1 MNYDFT
7 TLPDRSSSTAEKFV
21 NMRRIDPSVPSN
33 IVPFSVADMDFL
45 PPPQL
50 IKGLQDFIGRTIFG
64 YTLTPSSY
72 YEAVLDW
79 MRRRHGLKIPREW
92 LVDADNVI
100 AALRQMIEAYTA
112 PGDGIIV
119 MTPAYPAFLSSVE
132 ATRRS
137 LLACPLKL
145 ENNRYSIDYN
155 VLEELCRREDAK
167 ILVLCNPHNPVGRVW
182 SRQELEQVADI
193 CLRHGVFL
201 IADEIHADLIL
212 PGHSFVSMASLEEKY
227 LRNCAVSTSCTKT
240 FNIAAIK
247 GAAVVMADEERRRV
261 YRAQREDSGRDIL
274 SYAAC
279 IAVWERCEGWL
290 DELLT
295 VLDGNF
301 RLLSDFCRDHLP
313 EVGVTPLEATYLPWL
328 DFRFLGM
335 EPGEQERFM
344 GEKARCFF
352 TEGYHFGAEGA
363 GFERWSIACPR
374 HVLEE
379 GLVRMER
386 AIRSR

>member
-1 MNYDFT
+1 MKTYDFDRIVDRHGT
-7 TLPDRSSSTAEKFV
+7 NAVKYDALTDVFGSKELLPLW
-21 NMRRIDPSVPSN
+21 
-33 IVPFSVADMDFL
+33 VADMDFAT
-45 PPPQL
+45 P
-50 IKGLQDFIGRTIFG
+50 DFILDALRRRLDHPVLG
-64 YTLTPSSY
+64 YTQLPDDY
-72 YEAVLDW
+72 WPQIAAWIEARHGWRPDPAWMRFIPGIVKGIGMAVL
-79 MRRRHGLKIPREW
+79 
-92 LVDADNVI
+92 
-100 AALRQMIEAYTA
+100 ALTR
-112 PGDGIIV
+112 PGDKVVIQPPVYHPFRLVPEQMGRRV
-119 MTPAYPAFLSSVE
+119 VCNPLRRTGDRYEMDFEQLEALLDDDCRLLLLS
-132 ATRRS
+132 
-137 LLACPLKL
+137 
-145 ENNRYSIDYN
+145 
-155 VLEELCRREDAK
+155 
-167 ILVLCNPHNPVGRVW
+167 NPHNPAGIVW
-182 SRQELEQVADI
+182 PEETLRRLAAI
-193 CLRHGVFL
+193 CDRRGVVVVS
-201 IADEIHADLIL
+201 DEIHCDMALY
-212 PGHSFVSMASLEEKY
+212 GHRHRPFASVSDAAAHCSVTFG
-227 LRNCAVSTSCTKT
+227 APTKT

>member
-1 MNYDFT
+1 M
-7 TLPDRSSSTAEKFV
+7 
-21 NMRRIDPSVPSN
+21 
-33 IVPFSVADMDFL
+33 
-45 PPPQL
+45 
-50 IKGLQDFIGRTIFG
+50 
-64 YTLTPSSY
+64 
-72 YEAVLDW
+72 
-79 MRRRHGLKIPREW
+79 
-92 LVDADNVI
+92 
-100 AALRQMIEAYTA
+100 
-112 PGDGIIV
+112 
-119 MTPAYPAFLSSVE
+119 
-132 ATRRS
+132 
-137 LLACPLKL
+137 
-145 ENNRYSIDYN
+145 
-155 VLEELCRREDAK
+155 
-167 ILVLCNPHNPVGRVW
+167 
-182 SRQELEQVADI
+182 
-193 CLRHGVFL
+193 
-201 IADEIHADLIL
+201 
-212 PGHSFVSMASLEEKY
+212 
-227 LRNCAVSTSCTKT
+227 STSCTKT